1 MIWKK
6 KGLICDHK
14 TFNLAWFKKNV
25 LVPLPYLKEKTC
37 LRIFAGFCDK
47 KNISRIGYVDVD
59 PKDPKNIIN
68 FSKKPVL
75 DIGRNGKFDDSGVVP
90 ASILKWKNKLYL
102 FYSGYQRCIKVPY
115 MIFSGCAV
123 SYDNG
128 DTFTKTSSDVPLL
141 DRVPGEINFRC
152 APSVYK
158 HKKIFRMLYTAD
170 VSDGWVECRGKK
182 MPTYSLRI
190 IESRSPTEWPKK
202 SGVPAIHFS
211 CKDEHGLARASIWI
225 ERGLFKIIYSIRT
238 HSKKYRLGYAESID
252 GKYFSRKDSEIG
264 IDVSEKGWDSQ
275 MIAFAD
281 QIKIQKKTLL
291 FYCGNSY
298 GQGGLGFASCEKA

>member
-6 KGLICDHK
+6 RGLICDHK
-14 TFNLAWFKKNV
+14 TINLTWYKKNI

-37 LRIFAGFCDK
+37 LRIFAGFCDN

-59 PKDPKNIIN
+59 PNNPKKIIKY
-68 FSKKPVL
+68 SKKPIL
-75 DIGRNGKFDDSGVVP
+75 DIGRSGKFDDSGVVP

-128 DTFTKTSSDVPLL
+128 DTFKKTSLDVPLL

-152 APSVYK
+152 APLVFR

-170 VSDGWVECRGKK
+170 ESDGWIEIKGKK
-182 MPTYSLRI
+182 MPKYSLRI
-190 IESRSPTEWPKK
+190 IESQSPVVWPKK
-202 SGVPAIHFS
+202 TGVPAIKFS
-211 CKDEHGLARASIWI
+211 CKDEHGLACASVWT
-225 ERGLFKIIYSIRT
+225 ERGLFKLIYSIRSR
-238 HSKKYRLGYAESID
+238 SKKYRLGYAESTD
-252 GKYFSRKDSEIG
+252 GKYFRRKDSEIG
-264 IDVSEKGWDSQ
+264 IDVSEKGWDSE

-281 QIKIQKKTLL
+281 QIKVQKKTLL
-291 FYCGNSY
+291 FYCGNNY
-298 GQGGLGFASCEKA
+298 GQDGMGFASLEKT